1 VGAKMTVVVEVA
13 VAVDVGEDVVV
24 GVWCLFK

>member
-1 VGAKMTVVVEVA
+1 MTVVVVVA
-13 VAVDVGEDVVV
+13 MAVDVGEDVVV